1 MSIPVAEARQHSTE
15 AAAGEKLRLGWR
27 AAISFHRRLFG
38 LAVHDLSNPLAAARL
53 LAELGRRGASGQDDL
68 AALLEQL
75 GLAAERLQALRALLR
90 EAGPES
96 FAVTTVLELAEK
108 LVAREVDRAGA
119 RLLVDL
125 AEEITVV
132 LPRHLFLQ
140 AVLAGLLASLRDAQ
154 EGDVLILRAR
164 CRPAADGQGDQL
176 LIELE
181 SSTRV
186 HHASPPEELLCL
198 EMLAGDLGGRFEI
211 LPGEAPAGPDWRLA
225 MLSSHSC

>member
-1 MSIPVAEARQHSTE
+1 MSPPVAEARQLSTE
-15 AAAGEKLRLGWR
+15 ATAGEKLRLGWR

-75 GLAAERLQALRALLR
+75 GVAAERLQALRILLR
-90 EAGPES
+90 EGGPES
-96 FAVTTVLELAEK
+96 FAVTTLLELAVK
-108 LVAREVDRAGA
+108 LVAREADRAGA

-125 AEEITVV
+125 GEEITVN
-132 LPRHLFLQ
+132 LRRHFFLQ

-164 CRPAADGQGDQL
+164 CRQAAEGQGEQL
-176 LIELE
+176 LVELE

-186 HHASPPEELLCL
+186 REASPPEELLCL
-198 EMLAGDLGGRFEI
+198 EMLASDLGGRFEI
-211 LPGEAPAGPDWRLA
+211 LPGGAPPAGPEWRLLVEGA
-225 MLSSHSC
+225 L